1 MRDEVETTPAAGR
14 GRTFS
19 KGYAACSFS
28 PAIARRGSIEQRRNF
43 YRNRNEPS
51 GFAAPSLFLSIC
63 STGRIFTGEFV
74 SDAGYDEFGRRMI

>member
-28 PAIARRGSIEQRRNF
+28 PAIARRGSNNDGISIEI
-43 YRNRNEPS
+43 ET
-51 GFAAPSLFLSIC
+51 SLQDSPLQVFFFLSARPGAYLPGSLC
-63 STGRIFTGEFV
+63 LMQVMTSLGG
-74 SDAGYDEFGRRMI
+74 G